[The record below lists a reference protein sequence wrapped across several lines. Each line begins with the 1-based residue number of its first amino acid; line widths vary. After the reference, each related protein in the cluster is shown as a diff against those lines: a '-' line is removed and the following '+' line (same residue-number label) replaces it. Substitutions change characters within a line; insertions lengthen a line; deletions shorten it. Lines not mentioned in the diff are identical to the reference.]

1 MILTFGQFTLKKSC
15 ILLCKHRQKSNLSSV
30 IRLVILIYLLTVKSV
45 RLRDDEVFANSI
57 TDIEVQV
64 QKPDAI
70 VYLLRFYPLCC
81 RNL

>member
-1 MILTFGQFTLKKSC
+1 MILTFGQFTLKKIC

-70 VYLLRFYPLCC
+70 V
-81 RNL
+81 